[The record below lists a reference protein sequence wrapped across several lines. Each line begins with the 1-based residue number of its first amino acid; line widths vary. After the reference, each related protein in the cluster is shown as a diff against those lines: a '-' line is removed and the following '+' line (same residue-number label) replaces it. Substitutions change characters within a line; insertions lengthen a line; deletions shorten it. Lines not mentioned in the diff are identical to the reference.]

1 MTHMTDE
8 NPPMAS
14 AAPAGNLTPTERA
27 EVGKEARKLVA
38 RSELADF
45 VTADRPDPLAVLGTD
60 EARLTSAAL
69 PVRRARM
76 SESAYAYFR
85 GAGAVMAAD
94 LSRSP
99 HTGLLT
105 QACGDAHLSN
115 FGAYASPDRRVDFGF
130 NSFEDTVFGPWEW
143 DLKRLV
149 ASIEVAGRE
158 RDFGKRHRRRIV
170 QSCSRSYRLAMRSFA
185 RMTNLE
191 IWHSHLEAGAIMDAT
206 KERGGKSQRKRV
218 SRQMAKTD
226 SRETLPPLRQLTR
239 IQDGRR
245 VVVDSPPLVAHDA
258 TATTG
263 ASLDVD
269 VAGAVLAGV
278 ADTLPDAH
286 AELLRS
292 YELVDLARLTVGVG
306 TVGIGRWAALLTG
319 RDDADLL
326 FLLLSEPT
334 TATLAPYLPT
344 DDQPNDAA
352 RMVHGQRLLQ
362 SDPDIFLGWAGA
374 TGVDCDERRFCV
386 RHLRDQRGSADIE
399 SMTVDGMTAYARA
412 CAWTLA
418 DAHARG
424 GDPIAI
430 NAYLGASDAAD
441 RALHSFAV
449 AYADQNEAD
458 FTAFRDSQQSS

>member
-1 MTHMTDE
+1 MTDE
-8 NPPMAS
+8 HPPATS
-14 AAPAGNLTPTERA
+14 AEPTWQLTPAERA
-27 EVGKEARKLVA
+27 EVGKEARKRVA

-45 VTADRPDPLAVLGTD
+45 TAADRPDPLAVLAAD
-60 EARLTSAAL
+60 EGRLTAAAL
-69 PVRRARM
+69 PMRHARM

-85 GAGAVMAAD
+85 GAGAVLAAD

-105 QACGDAHLSN
+105 QLNGDAHLSN
-115 FGAYASPDRRVDFGF
+115 FGAYASPDRRVDFDF
-130 NSFEDTVFGPWEW
+130 NSFEDTVVGPWEW

-149 ASIEVAGRE
+149 ASIEIAGRD
-158 RDFGKRHRRRIV
+158 RDFSKRHRRHIV

-191 IWHSHLEAGAIMDAT
+191 VWHSRLAAGAIMDAT
-206 KERGGKSQRKRV
+206 KERGSKSQRKRV

-226 SRETLPPLRQLTR
+226 SRETLPPLRNLTGKHE
-239 IQDGRR
+239 GRR
-245 VVVDSPPLVAHDA
+245 VIVESPPLVTRDTPESSAD
-258 TATTG
+258 
-263 ASLDVD
+263 LDVD
-269 VAGAVLAGV
+269 LAAAVLANV

-286 AELLRS
+286 ARLLGS

-326 FLLLSEPT
+326 FLVLSEPT
-334 TATLAPYLPT
+334 SAMLAPYVAA

-352 RMVHGQRLLQ
+352 RVVHGQRLLQ
-362 SDPDIFLGWAGA
+362 SDADIFLGWAAA
-374 TGVDCDERRFCV
+374 TDADGVERRFRV

-418 DAHARG
+418 DGHARG

-430 NAYLGASDAAD
+430 DAYLGASDAAD
-441 RALHSFAV
+441 RALQGFAE

-458 FTAFRDSQQSS
+458 FTAFRNNHEAD